1 MSSNKTLFQPIPI
14 LRKFNKWVQGFWLY
28 VAQALID
35 IMHIL
40 KGKHNSNSSKRSFK
54 NKHNLL
60 CPYGINI
67 VLIRLIYL

>member
-40 KGKHNSNSSKRSFK
+40 KGKHNSNSTLA
-54 NKHNLL
+54 NDLL
-60 CPYGINI
+60 KINI
-67 VLIRLIYL
+67 TYFALMVLTLYLSA